1 MIHAAK
7 NSAYL
12 KLSTSDSQHGIFVDL
27 GSNST
32 DIVPLKKMGS
42 QHQKELLRNIC
53 NTIQNTRE
61 IHILIFKT
69 ILI

>member
-1 MIHAAK
+1 MIYAAK

-32 DIVPLKKMGS
+32 DIVSLKKMGS
-42 QHQKELLRNIC
+42 QMRKLKREHSYQKRPDIMPYR
-53 NTIQNTRE
+53 I
-61 IHILIFKT
+61 
-69 ILI
+69 